1 MHTDSHL
8 IGLVRI
14 LSAIVPFCEHTG
26 GQVLTFREQSWRFP
40 PPCTLGTVRE
50 VELWSRMD
58 AVLPGGYA
66 QTWADQ
72 VVLEDIGGRTVREAL
87 GDGVP
92 CKRIWRAVWR
102 QLELP
107 DTLK

>member
-1 MHTDSHL
+1 
-8 IGLVRI
+8 
-14 LSAIVPFCEHTG
+14 
-26 GQVLTFREQSWRFP
+26 
-40 PPCTLGTVRE
+40 
-50 VELWSRMD
+50 MD